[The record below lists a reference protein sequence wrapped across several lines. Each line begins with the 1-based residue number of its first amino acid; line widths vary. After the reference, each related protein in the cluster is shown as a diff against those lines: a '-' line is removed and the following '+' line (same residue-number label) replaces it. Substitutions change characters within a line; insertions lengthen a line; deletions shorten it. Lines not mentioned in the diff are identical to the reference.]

1 MSPPASFVW
10 VQLYYKEKEEPEG
23 RVFKT
28 KPVPDDVDALAKEV
42 KEERRNT
49 LSHCDAT
56 DLSVYS
62 PGTKP
67 PFAQGNSI
75 KPGKKLEELIEELK
89 DETPPTSDDHP
100 LVVVAPSPRQR
111 LAPPAKKRKLAYQFG
126 KKFGRFAKYVH
137 GSINNIEDTVIYERD
152 DFEQEIL
159 NWLEPMKAS
168 PKPNCATI
176 WSGRGK
182 HNIIFRGINQSQ
194 CFRP

>member
-1 MSPPASFVW
+1 MHSLQQRNNDEDDNNNNNLDNNSNNDVHSSIFCW

-23 RVFKT
+23 RVFKI

-75 KPGKKLEELIEELK
+75 KP
-89 DETPPTSDDHP
+89 
-100 LVVVAPSPRQR
+100 AR
-111 LAPPAKKRKLAYQFG
+111 
-126 KKFGRFAKYVH
+126 
-137 GSINNIEDTVIYERD
+137 
-152 DFEQEIL
+152 
-159 NWLEPMKAS
+159 NWKS
-168 PKPNCATI
+168 
-176 WSGRGK
+176 
-182 HNIIFRGINQSQ
+182 
-194 CFRP
+194 

>member
-1 MSPPASFVW
+1 MSTPASFVW
-10 VQLYYKEKEEPEG
+10 VQLYYNEKEEPEG
-23 RVFKT
+23 RVFKI

-49 LSHCDAT
+49 LSHCDAA
-56 DLSVYS
+56 DLSAFS

-67 PFAQGNSI
+67 PFAQGNSL

-100 LVVVAPSPRQR
+100 LVVMAPPPQQQ

-126 KKFGRFAKYVH
+126 KKFGRFAKYLD
-137 GSINNIEDTVIYERD
+137 GSINNIEETVIYERD
-152 DFEQEIL
+152 DVEQEML
-159 NWLEPMKAS
+159 NWLEPIKAS
-168 PKPNCATI
+168 PKPNCVTI

-182 HNIIFRGINQSQ
+182 HNIIFRGINQPQ